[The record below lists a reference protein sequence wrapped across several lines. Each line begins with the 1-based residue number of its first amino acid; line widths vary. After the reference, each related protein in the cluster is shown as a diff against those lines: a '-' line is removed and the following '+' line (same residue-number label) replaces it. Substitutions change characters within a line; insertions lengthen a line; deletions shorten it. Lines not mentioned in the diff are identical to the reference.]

1 MQPFHQRNV
10 RLKSGLNLIL
20 EDKDT
25 DIWVKRR
32 PFQLLSVFVIS
43 ACTYVFRWYT
53 QYFTFKNFSL

>member
-20 EDKDT
+20 DDKDT
-25 DIWVKRR
+25 DISIKCQ

-43 ACTYVFRWYT
+43 VCAYVFC
-53 QYFTFKNFSL
+53 

>member
-20 EDKDT
+20 DDKDT
-25 DIWVKRR
+25 DISIKCQ

-43 ACTYVFRWYT
+43 VCAYVFCWYT
-53 QYFTFKNFSL
+53 QYRTFTNFSL